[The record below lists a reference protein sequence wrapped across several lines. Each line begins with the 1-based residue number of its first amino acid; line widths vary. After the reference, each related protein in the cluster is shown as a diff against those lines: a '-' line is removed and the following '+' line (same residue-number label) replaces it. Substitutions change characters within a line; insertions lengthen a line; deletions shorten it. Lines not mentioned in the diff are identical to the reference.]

1 MSRFSNMRNSRFA
14 SWSSWI
20 CLFTSSSALAER
32 ISECVFSAFDPTPS
46 QRPCPTSSEH
56 LLFPLHWSWLHPV
69 SEDQDF
75 WWIAKLWWDGL
86 VHGSNAS
93 LAPASCR
100 TTKLS
105 FQTCGLRL
113 TEHDWTMS
121 HQIIASLDVYCLQ
134 ATETFFFGLSHYDT
148 TGSPP
153 VRTTSIIYINLSE
166 SLQSLEG
173 IVTFTMQRPGLLSK
187 FLQLCCLQFR
197 SLLSGETRHL
207 GEHSPTWYSKL
218 ATLALS
224 KINNHTAAAS
234 FPLSWNP
241 GNRPCCY
248 SKGWRVI
255 LSNLYFAKVRRCS
268 EMMWHEFTLRS
279 GVQYL
284 KRSWNY
290 PPWLL
295 VIGSPRFFQ
304 RLQLLPQLVRLCSCF
319 CFCGFWCI
327 ACLQWRLASRWDPC
341 YCWVDAV

>member
-1 MSRFSNMRNSRFA
+1 
-14 SWSSWI
+14 
-20 CLFTSSSALAER
+20 
-32 ISECVFSAFDPTPS
+32 
-46 QRPCPTSSEH
+46 
-56 LLFPLHWSWLHPV
+56 
-69 SEDQDF
+69 
-75 WWIAKLWWDGL
+75 
-86 VHGSNAS
+86 
-93 LAPASCR
+93 
-100 TTKLS
+100 
-105 FQTCGLRL
+105 
-113 TEHDWTMS
+113 
-121 HQIIASLDVYCLQ
+121 
-134 ATETFFFGLSHYDT
+134 
-148 TGSPP
+148 
-153 VRTTSIIYINLSE
+153 
-166 SLQSLEG
+166 
-173 IVTFTMQRPGLLSK
+173 MQRPGLLSK
-187 FLQLCCLQFR
+187 FLQLCRLQFR